1 MNTDLQPLD
10 HDACTVVPFPR
21 IRLPMV
27 DGGRMARRRHTV
39 HGLVEFDVTAARE
52 AIHRHKAAT
61 GETLSFTAFMVACLG
76 QAVAANRYLH
86 ACRDWRGRIVLFD
99 EVDVNTLFEV
109 EVEGKPEIRPH
120 ILRGVNC
127 KTVRDLRLPHG
138 SVVLDLAC
146 GTGDLCRELAGSGL
160 PGHGSAWRRQR
171 PVATSHSS
179 PAGQTGHGGG
189 GAKASAPAS

>member
-1 MNTDLQPLD
+1 MNTDPPPFDPPPFD

-39 HGLVEFDVTAARE
+39 HGLVEFDVTDARA

-61 GETLSFTAFMVACLG
+61 GETLSFTGFMVACLG
-76 QAVAANRYLH
+76 QAVAGNLYLH

-109 EVEGKPEIRPH
+109 EVNGKREIRPH
-120 ILRGVNC
+120 ILRA
-127 KTVRDLRLPHG
+127 VRDP
-138 SVVLDLAC
+138 
-146 GTGDLCRELAGSGL
+146 
-160 PGHGSAWRRQR
+160 
-171 PVATSHSS
+171 S
-179 PAGQTGHGGG
+179 PSTDANR
-189 GAKASAPAS
+189 GAMKP